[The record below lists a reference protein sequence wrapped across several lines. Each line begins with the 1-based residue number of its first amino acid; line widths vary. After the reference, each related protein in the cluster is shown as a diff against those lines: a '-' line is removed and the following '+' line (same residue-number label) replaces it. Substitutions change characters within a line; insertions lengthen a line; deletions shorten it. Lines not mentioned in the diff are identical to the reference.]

1 MLIWHTSCNLFGT
14 LFGSPFGIL
23 FGSPFGTPF
32 YSPFGTPF
40 CSPLGTPFSSPFGT
54 PLRRLLGTLFC
65 RPLGASLLQSV
76 WHAVFRPVAYTPA
89 LAFDVSH
96 HSLLAFLWG
105 TIKDARQGEGRVQ
118 GRPASKA
125 RYQRCRPK
133 YEALICFCRRP
144 LITAGG
150 KLNIGRWYNW
160 RLYSPAKSGGLTFLP
175 LGGYNSQRIQMGVRY
190 LHFL

>member
-14 LFGSPFGIL
+14 LFGT
-23 FGSPFGTPF
+23 PFGTPF

-54 PLRRLLGTLFC
+54 PLRRLLGTLFS
-65 RPLGASLLQSV
+65 RPLGA

-96 HSLLAFLWG
+96 RSLLAFLWG

-118 GRPASKA
+118 GRPASKS

-144 LITAGG
+144 LITARG

-160 RLYSPAKSGGLTFLP
+160 RLYSPAKSGGLDERY
-175 LGGYNSQRIQMGVRY
+175 GRIT
-190 LHFL
+190 